1 MAKKDGDLNL
11 LGLLSF
17 GALFIKAIVLLL
29 SMFNI
34 NLGALPLIADIA
46 IAIVVLII
54 AWTFIKG
61 ARKGWRIVYFI
72 ILGLVIAGF
81 IVSGIG
87 LHI

>member
-1 MAKKDGDLNL
+1 MAKKGSNLNI

-29 SMFNI
+29 SMFNVR
-34 NLGALPLIADIA
+34 LGALPLIADIA

-61 ARKGWRIVYFI
+61 ASKGWRIVYFI

-87 LHI
+87 LKI